1 VLVDEVSISEIHR
14 VVFVDVFACIHGS
27 SEGKRLVR
35 LKHLR
40 ATALTEPGT
49 CTINTVLESTIDS
62 SKFHNMTYKTDSI
75 LIEEYLFV

>member
-14 VVFVDVFACIHGS
+14 VVFVDVFACFHGS

-40 ATALTEPGT
+40 ATALA
-49 CTINTVLESTIDS
+49 
-62 SKFHNMTYKTDSI
+62 
-75 LIEEYLFV
+75 